1 MQLGL
6 LTLIAALGVTA
17 PSNDGRIMGL
27 ERIKKVAMPMSVP
40 TEEAKTVA
48 ASHTGVQGN
57 VAVNV
62 HVRRIQKKRGV
73 GTVLYSC
80 SIYCLTRN

>member
-6 LTLIAALGVTA
+6 LTLTAALGVTA

-62 HVRRIQKKRGV
+62 HVRVQKKRGV

-80 SIYCLTRN
+80 SIYCPTRN